1 MKQSQKKLHQIVLS
15 DYPKI
20 VAEDMVASKYII
32 HKKFYR
38 PKTTVFS
45 LLGLILF
52 YFTGASSIMIIGI
65 ILFQDHLFLKIISI
79 ILAWLIPFFLLIK
92 AFLIKLIE
100 CYQHYA
106 SEERR
111 RRCLCMPTCSEYAL
125 IALRQYP
132 LLIALKKIRTRL
144 YRTCQGSWYKI
155 DFP

>member
-1 MKQSQKKLHQIVLS
+1 MKKTQQIVLS
-15 DYPKI
+15 NYPKI
-20 VAEDMVASKYII
+20 IAEDMVAGKYILY
-32 HKKFYR
+32 KQFYR

-52 YFTGASSIMIIGI
+52 YLAGSVSIMIVGI
-65 ILFQDHLFLKIISI
+65 LVFQNHLILRIISSI
-79 ILAWLIPFFLLIK
+79 IAWMLPSFLLIK
-92 AFLIKLIE
+92 TFLIKLIE

-132 LLIALKKIRTRL
+132 LLVALKKIRIRL